1 MHIKVEIKGIFF
13 KLNFKQIFHLNQK
26 KSVSLVI
33 LLLGVLGSID
43 ARKHKRN
50 CQTTQPACDSATTTT
65 QTPTCT
71 AGSSTTA
78 VATTAAPLKVKGE
91 PCKMNSDC
99 LANLACDI
107 RIEPRQYICSNIQ
120 NGTCD
125 TWLDCAN
132 NLQCV
137 NGQCG
142 CYV

>member
-1 MHIKVEIKGIFF
+1 M
-13 KLNFKQIFHLNQK
+13 NQK
-26 KSVSLVI
+26 KAVSLVI

-78 VATTAAPLKVKGE
+78 VTTDVTTVAPLKSKGE

-107 RIEPRQYICSNIQ
+107 RIEPRQYICTNIQ